1 MTVLHTEAL
10 HTEALHTEA
19 HSDVETEQLRH
30 DLDLAEKRLRI
41 LRTFLRQ
48 AAALDFPRRPDILPD
63 AGTHAT
69 DCWRYHRDCLAVR
82 ALQLLG

>member
-1 MTVLHTEAL
+1 MTVLHTEV
-10 HTEALHTEA
+10 HDTEKER
-19 HSDVETEQLRH
+19 LRR
-30 DLDLAEKRLRI
+30 DLDLAERRLRVA
-41 LRTFLRQ
+41 RTFLRQ

-63 AGTHAT
+63 AGTHEA